1 MSSSP
6 PPSEP
11 LREASGTLRADP
23 RIPRDVWAISFA
35 SLFADWGYEM
45 VLPILP
51 FFLIYTLSV
60 NPFIV
65 GLIDGLAQFG
75 QSAMSEVSGA
85 LWAQSPQRRR
95 TAAVGYAI
103 TGIGHA
109 LMAIATAWPQVLIL
123 RVSAWLGRGTRQPI
137 KHAIVSNASS
147 AEHKGKSFGIE
158 QALDSL
164 GAVVGTV
171 VAIAVLL
178 WSGLAYSD
186 SFRLIFAIS
195 IIPSAAAVAAVLL
208 FVRDRARRPNP
219 SASLPGARGPPM
231 PRRVRWF
238 FAAELVFGL
247 GYFSI
252 LLALLRVGES
262 LLPPSGGSVEL
273 AVAASLVIY
282 LLYNVVYTLVP
293 FPAGPWAD
301 RIPGAGLVALS
312 FALFVVVDL
321 LLIAGGD
328 VGSGMLA
335 FVIGVLAFTVAGI
348 QIGVQGVA
356 ELAWLSRQVHEG
368 LAGRVF
374 GRLGLIQG
382 MAILCGSLIAGALW
396 TYVSPALAFEVS
408 AVFCSA
414 GAILVALAPRM
425 GSSEPNRAVAA

>member
-51 FFLIYTLSV
+51 FFLIYTLSA

-147 AEHKGKSFGIE
+147 AKHKGKSFGIE

-293 FPAGPWAD
+293 FPAGHWAD